1 MPKEQ
6 SWLHHAFGFRGRA
19 NRAKFWLIP
28 LVPLLAWV
36 ALAALIFSVTDGP
49 IGSLS
54 AGLLVLGGVATIWVV
69 LAVSVRRLHDRNKS
83 GHWAWLY
90 LGVPALLN
98 GLSSDP
104 TGLTLIGFVITIW
117 YLVDCG
123 FLRGTRGP
131 NRYGPDPLGTAD

>member
-28 LVPLLAWV
+28 LVPLLASV

>member
-28 LVPLLAWV
+28 LVPLLASV

-54 AGLLVLGGVATIWVV
+54 AGLLVLGGVATIWVG